1 MAMEKAPE
9 SRRWDRFIDLAR
21 DANVPERALRWYVRR
36 IEQYCAA
43 HEDLPL
49 RQHGPETVTAF
60 LQKAGRSS
68 TLQEWQFRQLVH
80 ALQLLFRG
88 VLRAPWADPF
98 DWAYWMDGARQLETG
113 HATVARHNMPVPVPR
128 RPEAVEPDADP
139 DRTLTNQLI
148 AEIRRRAY
156 SIRTEQAYV
165 QWFHRYVRFHGDRD
179 PRELGAGHVQ
189 DYLNHLAL
197 QRQVSA
203 KTQSQALCALVFF
216 YGQVLGCDLGQFS
229 ELVPARKPR
238 YLPTVLSREET
249 ARLLAAIGHQLFGLM
264 AGLMYGTG
272 MRLMEC
278 VRLRVLDVD
287 FEYSKI
293 VVRDGKGG
301 KDRIVP
307 LPRRYREALQAQIAA
322 VESLHRRDLDAGHG
336 EVFLPD
342 ALARKYPN
350 APRELRWQYIF
361 PSARVSADP
370 RSHKVRRHHLHETA
384 VQRAI
389 KDAAARAAIRKRVTS
404 HTLRHSFATH
414 LLEAGYDIRTVQE
427 LLGHADVSTTMIYT
441 HVLNRPGV
449 SITSPADFA

>member
-1 MAMEKAPE
+1 
-9 SRRWDRFIDLAR
+9 
-21 DANVPERALRWYVRR
+21 
-36 IEQYCAA
+36 
-43 HEDLPL
+43 
-49 RQHGPETVTAF
+49 
-60 LQKAGRSS
+60 
-68 TLQEWQFRQLVH
+68 
-80 ALQLLFRG
+80 
-88 VLRAPWADPF
+88 
-98 DWAYWMDGARQLETG
+98 MDGTRQLETG
-113 HATVARHNMPVPVPR
+113 HATVARHNMPVPVSR

-139 DRTLTNQLI
+139 ERTLTNQLI

-156 SIRTEQAYV
+156 SIRTEHAYV
-165 QWFHRYVRFHGDRD
+165 QWFHRYARFHGDRD
-179 PRELGAGHVQ
+179 PRELDAGHVQ

-197 QRQVSA
+197 HRQVSA

-216 YGQVLGCDLGQFS
+216 YRQVLGRDLGQFS

-238 YLPTVLSREET
+238 HLPAVLSREET
-249 ARLLAAIGHQLFGLM
+249 TRLLAAIGHQLFGLM

-287 FEYSKI
+287 FEYAKI

-301 KDRIVP
+301 KDRVVP

-322 VESLHRRDLDAGHG
+322 VESLHRLDLDAGHG

-350 APRELRWQYIF
+350 APRELRWQYVF
-361 PSARVSADP
+361 PSARVTADP
-370 RSHKVRRHHLHETA
+370 RSRKVRRHHLHETA
-384 VQRAI
+384 LQRAI
-389 KDAAARAAIRKRVTS
+389 KDAAARAGIRKRVTS

-449 SITSPADFA
+449 SVTSPADFA